1 MWGKSLCRPVVL
13 HMPHLAESFEDYA
26 STITTIKGV
35 FAAVVFWS
43 LIISCMSHFLPSFES
58 LIEDNIKRLDW
69 IEVLEHIT
77 LSPDISSAVPLSWKI
92 IWFAELSLWQIS
104 NTVVGFNCKNTF
116 EYFQVYCLQLVPQF
130 LCVTKRRPTVIFLS
144 KYCF

>member
-1 MWGKSLCRPVVL
+1 
-13 HMPHLAESFEDYA
+13 MPHLAESFEDYA

-35 FAAVVFWS
+35 FAAVVFCS

-69 IEVLEHIT
+69 IEVLEHIA

-92 IWFAELSLWQIS
+92 I
-104 NTVVGFNCKNTF
+104 
-116 EYFQVYCLQLVPQF
+116 
-130 LCVTKRRPTVIFLS
+130 
-144 KYCF
+144 